1 MSQRRLRF
9 NAFAMNC
16 VSHIHHGQWVRRDT
30 RQLEYASLDPWVEL
44 AQILE
49 RGRFDALFLADV
61 IGTYDSYG
69 GNRDVAVEEGLQI
82 PLNDPSLLIPAMAYA
97 TENLGFA
104 FTHSVL
110 QEHPFNFARRVSTL
124 DHLTGGRVAWNIVTS
139 YLNNAARNLGYG
151 SLPVHDDRYRRAE
164 EYVTVLYKLL
174 EGSWEDDAV
183 IRDLERGIY
192 ADPEKIH
199 DIDHVGEFYDVV
211 GPHLSEP
218 SLQRTPVLFQA
229 GSSEQGR
236 SFAARNAEAIFII
249 GRDIEGVRANIADV
263 RARAAKAGRDPEDVL
278 FFQGL
283 SFVVGG
289 TEEEANRKASELEE
303 TASARGYAAHM
314 GGGMGVD
321 LSDIDLDTPIGDLE
335 SYNTQGIV
343 KGLIESA
350 PDKTWT
356 FGDLLQY
363 RSAMRIVGTPEQI
376 ADELQRWSDA
386 GIDGVNMSYY
396 TTPGSFVEFI
406 DGVMPVLQERGLA
419 QREYRPGSLR
429 EKLSDGHKGPLLDPT
444 HPGAAIRRERLAGV
458 LA

>member
-1 MSQRRLRF
+1 
-9 NAFAMNC
+9 
-16 VSHIHHGQWVRRDT
+16 
-30 RQLEYASLDPWVEL
+30 
-44 AQILE
+44 
-49 RGRFDALFLADV
+49 
-61 IGTYDSYG
+61 
-69 GNRDVAVEEGLQI
+69 
-82 PLNDPSLLIPAMAYA
+82 
-97 TENLGFA
+97 
-104 FTHSVL
+104 
-110 QEHPFNFARRVSTL
+110 
-124 DHLTGGRVAWNIVTS
+124 
-139 YLNNAARNLGYG
+139 
-151 SLPVHDDRYRRAE
+151 
-164 EYVTVLYKLL
+164 
-174 EGSWEDDAV
+174 
-183 IRDLERGIY
+183 
-192 ADPEKIH
+192 
-199 DIDHVGEFYDVV
+199 
-211 GPHLSEP
+211 
-218 SLQRTPVLFQA
+218 
-229 GSSEQGR
+229 
-236 SFAARNAEAIFII
+236 
-249 GRDIEGVRANIADV
+249 
-263 RARAAKAGRDPEDVL
+263 
-278 FFQGL
+278 
-283 SFVVGG
+283 
-289 TEEEANRKASELEE
+289 
-303 TASARGYAAHM
+303 M